1 MLWAA
6 LKFIIELISS
16 NHLKWRAQPILSDLF
31 LPQASYPTHPFLRL
45 SFSRFHIFNISAFQ
59 IPKCFN
65 FFGRVLNI
73 CMRSDFEGLLGGSAP
88 AGGIGGVVP
97 PTTCAS
103 SRTFHSVVETHALHL
118 PSFTPILPSNPFAAA
133 AHDHYFGLHS
143 ISLPI
148 MYF

>member
-1 MLWAA
+1 MV
-6 LKFIIELISS
+6 
-16 NHLKWRAQPILSDLF
+16 RATHFERPLF
-31 LPQASYPTHPFLRL
+31 ANASYPTHPFLRL

-88 AGGIGGVVP
+88 AGGIGEVVP